1 MTQSAISPEV
11 RRFILTSI
19 PSVPHL
25 EALLLLRNEP
35 DVPWSSADLSQR
47 LYVSE
52 KIAATLLSDLAGSGM
67 VVTETAAGRGVRY
80 QPKSDELRI
89 RIDELAAAYSRYLLD
104 ITHLIHS
111 KADRGAHQFADA
123 FKLRKDS

>member
-1 MTQSAISPEV
+1 MTQTLITPEV
-11 RRFILTSI
+11 RRFIFTSI

-35 DVPWSSADLSQR
+35 HVVWSNADLSQR

-52 KIAATLLSDLAGSGM
+52 RIAAALLADLASAGM
-67 VVTETAAGRGVRY
+67 VAAEAGSPAGVRY
-80 QPKSDELRI
+80 SPKSIELRT
-89 RIDELAAAYSRYLLD
+89 RIDELATAYSKYLVE

-111 KADRGAHQFADA
+111 KAERGAHQFADA
-123 FKLRKDS
+123 FKLRKDP